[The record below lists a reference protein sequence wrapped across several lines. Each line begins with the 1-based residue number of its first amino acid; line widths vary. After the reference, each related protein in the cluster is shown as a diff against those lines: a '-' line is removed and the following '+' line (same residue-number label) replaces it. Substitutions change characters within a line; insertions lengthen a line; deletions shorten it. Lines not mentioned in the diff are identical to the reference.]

1 MEEIDESICRL
12 DGLLV
17 LTAENNRVRKFS
29 NCHLERLL
37 RFNLRRNRISE
48 ARCLQM
54 RSLEELDLS
63 EN

>member
-1 MEEIDESICRL
+1 MDESLSRL

-17 LTAENNRVRKFS
+17 LTAENNRIRKFN

-37 RFNLRRNRISE
+37 KFNLRRNRISE
-48 ARCLQM
+48 ARCLYM